1 MAYVPYRDHLFKIL
15 QTITSYI
22 DYMFIIAKEK
32 LTRMP
37 HGILCKILVKR
48 IGQSL
53 LTLFKP
59 KLNNYVHTYELHH
72 TYVSLACYLTIS
84 I

>member
-22 DYMFIIAKEK
+22 DYMIYYSKREVNAHAAWHNK
-32 LTRMP
+32 
-37 HGILCKILVKR
+37 GILCKILVKR

-59 KLNNYVHTYELHH
+59 KLNT
-72 TYVSLACYLTIS
+72 
-84 I
+84 